1 MRIVELFN
9 EAISYTGKI
18 PAIKQAILHGILESI
33 HFLKEDRYLD
43 VKERVNRQV
52 NLTILKAK
60 VGPNLFTHLEHFISK
75 KLSKLVSDE
84 VLSPDLKASIPVKF
98 TDTGEDLGVAYSSE
112 IDLSEMFI
120 DNLVTELL
128 EMLHEKTSDNMYS
141 EDSIFED
148 FFLTAKNLTI
158 QDIIN
163 YSSRRSGINSTVN
176 KMASTLVHEMVHI
189 RQHMP
194 QLQKGRDDTE
204 YRSYLDKTKGEFSQM
219 HSKGYASLS
228 PEERKRFNTLYR
240 SSPQEIA
247 AFSHQAAW
255 DVIRDYNLEDITDIS
270 EIPDNKVI
278 FNYIYEYAT
287 QYYKK
292 PENPAEQKVYQ
303 RYIKL
308 IYQEV
313 DRYLDN
319 LRAQLTKK

>member
-1 MRIVELFN
+1 MKILELFT
-9 EAISYTGKI
+9 EAISYTSKI
-18 PAIKQAILHGILESI
+18 PTIKKSIMDGILDAI

-60 VGPNLFTHLEHFISK
+60 VGPNLFTHLEHFISE
-75 KLSKLVSDE
+75 KLTKLASDE
-84 VLSPDLKASIPVKF
+84 ILPPDLKASVPVKF
-98 TDTGEDLGVAYSSE
+98 KDTGEDLGLAYSSE
-112 IDLSEMFI
+112 IDLTEMFI
-120 DNLVTELL
+120 DNLVTDLL
-128 EMLHEKTSDNMYS
+128 DLLHEKTSDNLYS

-148 FFLTAKNLTI
+148 FFLTAKKLTI
-158 QDIIN
+158 QDIVD

-176 KMASTLVHEMVHI
+176 KIASTLVHEMVHV
-189 RQHMP
+189 RQHLP

-204 YRSYLDKTKGEFSQM
+204 YRSYLDKTKGEFVQM
-219 HSKGYASLS
+219 HGKGYASLS
-228 PEERKRFNTLYR
+228 PDERKRYNTLYR
-240 SSPQEIA
+240 SSPQEIT

-255 DVIRDYNLEDITDIS
+255 DVIRDYNLEDIRDIS

-278 FNYIYEYAT
+278 FGYIYEYAT

-319 LRAQLTKK
+319 LRAQLSKQ